1 MKMRHF
7 CGVKLLNRFAMNT
20 QILSLTL
27 IILTCIVES
36 QDVSVSDKLIVFQGY
51 VVLSGGVKVTS
62 DKDRDYRATSFVP
75 IDVIIDNGVLPIDI
89 LDIMNSYKD

>member
-1 MKMRHF
+1 
-7 CGVKLLNRFAMNT
+7 MNT

-62 DKDRDYRATSFVP
+62 GKDRDYRSTSFVP

-89 LDIMNSYKD
+89 LDITNSYKD